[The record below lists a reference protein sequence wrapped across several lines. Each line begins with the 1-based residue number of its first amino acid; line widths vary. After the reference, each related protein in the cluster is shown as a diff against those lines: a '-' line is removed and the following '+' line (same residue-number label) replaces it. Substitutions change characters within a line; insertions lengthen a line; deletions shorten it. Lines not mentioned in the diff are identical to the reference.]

1 MNDRLCVKNTRFYA
15 LLQAVPNFESSAQ
28 KKSGTFLPR
37 SSKKQI
43 LLQGNLCADFLE
55 GLLQSLSLFLG
66 DAGLHHLRCAVNQ
79 LLCLLQAKGSCL
91 TDNLDDLN
99 LVCADLGELDIKLGL
114 LLLRCWMR

>member
-1 MNDRLCVKNTRFYA
+1 
-15 LLQAVPNFESSAQ
+15 VPNFESSAQ